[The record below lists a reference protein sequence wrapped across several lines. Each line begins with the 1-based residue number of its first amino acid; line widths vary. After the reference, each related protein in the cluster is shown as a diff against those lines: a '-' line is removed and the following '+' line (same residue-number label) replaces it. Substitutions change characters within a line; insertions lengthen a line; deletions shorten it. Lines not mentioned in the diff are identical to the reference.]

1 MLISALCIHGNPILL
16 STRQPPIKLHILNRA
31 ALDSALRLRY
41 KFLHL
46 KPCLK
51 LSQHLHLCAFQVS
64 SILFRLEPRVPS
76 VDPFRSRAPW
86 CSLVPIL
93 LGTRGSGFQLIQ
105 SQSHGSRNQFL
116 CELRTVKLFLEL
128 GCRKGAPGAH
138 KELQVQ
144 ILAYSWWDCQKM
156 LRQRSSQR
164 GVLV

>member
-1 MLISALCIHGNPILL
+1 M
-16 STRQPPIKLHILNRA
+16 
-31 ALDSALRLRY
+31 
-41 KFLHL
+41 
-46 KPCLK
+46 
-51 LSQHLHLCAFQVS
+51 FQVL
-64 SILFRLEPRVPS
+64 IHFVPEL
-76 VDPFRSRAPW
+76 PGCPK
-86 CSLVPIL
+86 

-164 GVLV
+164 SVLV